1 MDEQSG
7 IIDLERL
14 PTVPIGWLLLL
25 LALVVGCD
33 RAEDKKPALS
43 PPSSSSTG
51 TVGQPEPPRA
61 DVPDATIYRI
71 RFADRSADSGIEVRY
86 NDGREDEVYSIIE
99 SLGGG
104 LAAFDYDCDGHPDL
118 AYAEGGRFRAE
129 EKEVVGLPGWLY
141 QGLGDWRFRPVLPQS
156 RLDLSR
162 HYHHGLH
169 VADFDNDG
177 FPDLLVTG
185 YGGLQLWHNLGDGT
199 FQEVA
204 REVGLIDPNWSSTA
218 AWGDLEGDGDLDLL
232 VAHYADWSFDNNP
245 PCVVR
250 GVRDVCGPRDFRG
263 VDHLF
268 FRNLGDGR
276 FEPMP
281 KGFLAPGGRG
291 LGVLAS
297 DLDGDGDTDW
307 YVANDE
313 EANYLYRNE
322 GDGRLTEIGLRS
334 GTALDDAGTPD
345 GSMGVGVGDYNNDG
359 KFDLFVTH
367 YETET
372 CALYSQSS
380 RLNFL
385 HMSRRTNV
393 TAMGSLFVGWG
404 VVFNDY
410 DLDGDEDLVTVN
422 GHAVRQ
428 SQLAPVDQL
437 PVLLENLE
445 GKSFRMAGEQAGSFF
460 QKPASARGL
469 AVVDFNHDGK
479 MDLATSTVLQDVAIV
494 ENQSESEGAWLKVQ
508 LVGTRSNRDGI
519 GATLRLQGR
528 ERVIHRNVYGGGSY
542 ASTSERLV
550 HFGMARSQL
559 QDGRFPALTV
569 RWPSGTT
576 STHELLEAD
585 RLIRLVEPTEAN

>member
-1 MDEQSG
+1 
-7 IIDLERL
+7 
-14 PTVPIGWLLLL
+14 
-25 LALVVGCD
+25 
-33 RAEDKKPALS
+33 
-43 PPSSSSTG
+43 
-51 TVGQPEPPRA
+51 
-61 DVPDATIYRI
+61 
-71 RFADRSADSGIEVRY
+71 
-86 NDGREDEVYSIIE
+86 
-99 SLGGG
+99 LGGG
-104 LAAFDYDCDGHPDL
+104 LAAFDYDCDGHADL
-118 AYAEGGRFRAE
+118 AYAEGGRFRPE
-129 EKEVVGLPGWLY
+129 QKEVNGLPGWLF
-141 QGLGDWRFRPVLPQS
+141 QGLGDWRFRPVLQQS

-162 HYHHGLH
+162 HYHHGVH
-169 VADFDNDG
+169 VSDFDNDG
-177 FPDLLVTG
+177 FPDLLITG

-199 FQEVA
+199 FQELAGV
-204 REVGLIDPNWSSTA
+204 VGLIDSNWSSTA

-281 KGFLAPGGRG
+281 KEFLAPGGRG

-297 DLDGDGDTDW
+297 DLDADGDTDW

-404 VVFNDY
+404 VVFNDF

-428 SQLAPVDQL
+428 SLLAPVDQL
-437 PVLLENLE
+437 PVLLENLN
-445 GKSFRMAGEQAGSFF
+445 GKSFRMAGELAGPFF
-460 QKPASARGL
+460 QKPVSARGL
-469 AVVDFNHDGK
+469 AAADFNRDGK

-494 ENQSESEGAWLKVQ
+494 ENQSEAEGAWLKVQ

-519 GATLRLQGR
+519 GATLSLQGK
-528 ERVIHRNVYGGGSY
+528 ERTIHRNVYGGGSY

-550 HFGMARSQL
+550 HFGMDKSQL
-559 QDGRFPALTV
+559 QDGRFPRLTV
-569 RWPSGTT
+569 RWPSGITT
-576 STHELLEAD
+576 THELLEAD
-585 RLIRLVEPTEAN
+585 QLIRLVEPTQAKAE